1 MKNTIVVQ
9 VRIIDPRGK
18 KVSASERI
26 DQDDLNPVAQAF
38 ASYREKHK
46 GEFPQGCEFILAGEG
61 VW

>member
-26 DQDDLNPVAQAF
+26 DPNDLNPVAQAF
-38 ASYREKHK
+38 SNYCEKHK
-46 GEFPQGCEFILAGEG
+46 GEFPQGCEFMLAGEG